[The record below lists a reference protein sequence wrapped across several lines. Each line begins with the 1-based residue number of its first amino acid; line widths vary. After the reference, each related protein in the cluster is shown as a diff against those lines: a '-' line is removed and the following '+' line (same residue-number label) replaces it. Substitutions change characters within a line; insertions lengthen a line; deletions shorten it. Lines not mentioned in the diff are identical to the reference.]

1 MTKPSTLKIDD
12 VEYIRKDSVPSDSPP
27 LGDKR
32 IIIAD
37 RGWIFVGA
45 CTDNSDGTV
54 TIRNAKNIRKW
65 GTTKGLGEL
74 SNGPIAGKTVA
85 DDYGTV
91 KTLPIAQI
99 NVVSGW

>member
-12 VEYIRKDSVPSDSPP
+12 VEYVRKDSVPTNSPP
-27 LGDKR
+27 LGNLR

-37 RGWIFVGA
+37 RGWVFVGN
-45 CTDNSDGTV
+45 CTDEADGTV
-54 TIRNAKNIRKW
+54 TIRNAKNIRRW

-74 SNGPIAGKTVA
+74 VNGPKAETKY

-91 KTLPIAQI
+91 KTLPIAQL